1 MAVLR
6 GLSGFILAISLGSAA
21 HAACEGRPTDKADV
35 AAAVQGF
42 FDALGVGEAGRLA
55 ETTTAD
61 FYAFDVGKRYTGP
74 ALAAV
79 IAEAKATA
87 SVPVWSLQDMDIRL
101 GCDTAW
107 AAWINRGSV
116 GPRERPTPI
125 VWLESAALR
134 RVDGRWR
141 LEFLHSSR
149 AAADV
154 R

>member
-1 MAVLR
+1 MRALT
-6 GLSGFILAISLGSAA
+6 GLSGFVLAISVGSAA
-21 HAACEGRPTDKADV
+21 HAACVERPTDKADV

-42 FDALGVGEAGRLA
+42 FDALAEGEAARLA

-61 FYAFDVGKRYTGP
+61 FYAFDVGKRYTG
-74 ALAAV
+74 ASLAAV

-87 SVPVWSLQDMDIRL
+87 AVPVWSLQDMDVRV

-116 GPRERPTPI
+116 GPRDRPTPV

-134 RVDGRWR
+134 RVEGRWR
-141 LEFLHSSR
+141 VAFLHSSR
-149 AAADV
+149 AAPGV